1 MSFERIKRVA
11 FADAAI
17 LEAFRQLQAGRFEEK
32 RLADRIA
39 GAIGEL
45 KQNPFAGVAVP
56 RRLWPREY
64 VRRFEIDNLRKYDL
78 PDGWR
83 LLYTVHGNEVEIIS
97 VILEWCSHKDYEKR
111 FGYNVG

>member
-11 FADAAI
+11 FADASI
-17 LEAFRQLQAGRFEEK
+17 LRAFRQLRAGRFEER

-45 KQNPFAGVAVP
+45 KRNPFAGMAVP
-56 RRLWPREY
+56 RRLWPAKY
-64 VRRFEIDNLRKYDL
+64 VRKFSVDNLRKYDL

-83 LLYTVHGNEVEIIS
+83 LIYTIHGDEIEIVS
-97 VILEWCSHKDYEKR
+97 VILEWFSHKDYEKR
-111 FGYNVG
+111 FGYGSH